1 MQAAARWLRT
11 IFLAG
16 LAVVVPVV
24 LTAYLVWFV
33 FSRLDALMAGVVA
46 AVVGRPVPGGGVVAS
61 LALVLA
67 VGVVATNF
75 LGRRVIRAAEQFV
88 ERIPGI
94 RTVYGAIKEI
104 MHSVVRPQRG
114 QFRRAVLVEFP
125 PGLYML
131 GFVTQEAIPSRYRG
145 AEPLAAV
152 YVPTAPNPASGFLFF
167 APREHLI
174 DLEVPVTE
182 AFQAVISAGLI
193 MPAKGGAGSPAGQE
207 GAMPQPD
214 ADG

>member
-1 MQAAARWLRT
+1 MAMQAAARWLRT

-75 LGRRVIRAAEQFV
+75 LGRRVIRARSEEHTSELQSR
-88 ERIPGI
+88 EN
-94 RTVYGAIKEI
+94 
-104 MHSVVRPQRG
+104 VVCR
-114 QFRRAVLVEFP
+114 L
-125 PGLYML
+125 L
-131 GFVTQEAIPSRYRG
+131 
-145 AEPLAAV
+145 
-152 YVPTAPNPASGFLFF
+152 
-167 APREHLI
+167 
-174 DLEVPVTE
+174 LEKKK
-182 AFQAVISAGLI
+182 ISYE
-193 MPAKGGAGSPAGQE
+193 AGSA
-207 GAMPQPD
+207 
-214 ADG
+214 

>member
-1 MQAAARWLRT
+1 MAMQAAARWLRT

-88 ERIPGI
+88 ERIPGSGPSTGQS
-94 RTVYGAIKEI
+94 RRSCTRWSGLSGASSGGRFWWSF
-104 MHSVVRPQRG
+104 HRGCTCWAVSPRRP
-114 QFRRAVLVEFP
+114 P
-125 PGLYML
+125 P
-131 GFVTQEAIPSRYRG
+131 
-145 AEPLAAV
+145 
-152 YVPTAPNPASGFLFF
+152 PA
-167 APREHLI
+167 
-174 DLEVPVTE
+174 T
-182 AFQAVISAGLI
+182 
-193 MPAKGGAGSPAGQE
+193 AGQSLWRRSTSPPHPTRPRAFSSSLP
-207 GAMPQPD
+207 GNT
-214 ADG
+214 